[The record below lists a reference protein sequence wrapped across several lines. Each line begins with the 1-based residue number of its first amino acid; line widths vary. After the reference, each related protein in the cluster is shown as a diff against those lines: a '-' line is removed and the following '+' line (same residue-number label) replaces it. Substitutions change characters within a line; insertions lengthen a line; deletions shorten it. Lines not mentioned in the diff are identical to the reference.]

1 MPAEVV
7 LPAPWR
13 PTMRIFRWRAGGEV
27 GGALAEEIDEL
38 VVDDF
43 DDLLAGADALEDLLA
58 QAFFFDAGDEFAGDF
73 EVDIGAEEGGAH
85 FLESD
90 GHIVLG
96 ELADATEVA

>member
-1 MPAEVV
+1 M
-7 LPAPWR
+7 
-13 PTMRIFRWRAGGEV
+13 
-27 GGALAEEIDEL
+27 AEEIDEL